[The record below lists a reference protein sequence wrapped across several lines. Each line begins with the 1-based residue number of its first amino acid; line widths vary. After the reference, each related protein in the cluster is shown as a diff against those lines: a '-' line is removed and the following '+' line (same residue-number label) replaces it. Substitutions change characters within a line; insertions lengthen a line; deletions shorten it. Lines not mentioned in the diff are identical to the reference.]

1 MEKNQLIKILEDWNF
16 WTKDIRAGIKRPSY
30 LKRLKALADSR
41 QILLITGPRR
51 AGKSFIMRQFAQ
63 ELILGGVDRREIL
76 IVNFED
82 PRLIKRDTVLLQE
95 IFDAYLENFAPK
107 KKPYIFLDE
116 IQEVSQ
122 WEKWVY
128 TMRELDKAHLIISGS
143 NAKLLGKELAT
154 LLTGRHLDMEVFPL
168 DFREFLDFNDLE
180 VKEVFDFNQAEDKI
194 KFLFRNYLE
203 FGGFPEVTLSDKKKE
218 ILISYF
224 DDILEKDLIKR
235 YKIRK
240 LEKTREMLRF
250 YLSNASCSVSFS
262 ALGRNF
268 GLSTATVE
276 KFSSYFQTAY
286 SLFFLKRF
294 SFKVKEQDRSQR
306 KIYAVDTGLA
316 NMVGFR
322 FSENVGKLA
331 ENIVFLHLK
340 KQQAFNPSLEIYY
353 WKDEQHK
360 EVDFVVKEKNQV
372 KQLIQV
378 CWDIADFATAKRETS
393 ALLLAS
399 QKLKCDDLLILTNET
414 EKEEKVKGKNIK
426 FIPLW
431 KWLLLK
437 S

>member
-16 WTKDIRAGIKRPSY
+16 WTKDINAGIKRPSY

-63 ELILGGVDRREIL
+63 ELISEGVDRKEIL

-82 PRLIKRDTVLLQE
+82 PRFVKRDTVLLQK

-116 IQEVSQ
+116 IQEVAQ

-128 TMRELDKAHLIISGS
+128 TMRELDKAHIIISGS
-143 NAKLLGKELAT
+143 NAKLLSKELAT
-154 LLTGRHLDMEVFPL
+154 LLTGRHLDMEVSPL
-168 DFREFLDFNDLE
+168 DFREFLNFNDLK
-180 VKEVFDFNQAEDKI
+180 VKEIFDFNQAEDKI
-194 KFLFRNYLE
+194 KSLFRNYLE

-224 DDILEKDLIKR
+224 EDILEKDLIKR

-240 LEKTREMLRF
+240 LEKTKEMLRF
-250 YLSNASCSVSFS
+250 YFSNISCSVSFS
-262 ALGRNF
+262 ALGKNLE
-268 GLSTATVE
+268 LSTATVE

-331 ENIVFLHLK
+331 ENIVFLHFK
-340 KQQAFNPSLEIYY
+340 KQQALNLFLEIYY
-353 WKDEQHK
+353 WKDEKYK
-360 EVDFVVKEKNQV
+360 EVDFVVKEKSQV
-372 KQLIQV
+372 RQLIQV
-378 CWDIADFATAKRETS
+378 CWDIADFTTAKRETS

-399 QKLKCDDLLILTNET
+399 QKLKCDDLLVLTNEI

-437 S
+437 

>member
-1 MEKNQLIKILEDWNF
+1 MEKNQLLKILEDWNF
-16 WTKDIRAGIKRPSY
+16 WTKDITAGVRRPSY
-30 LKRLKALADSR
+30 LERLNVLGDSR

-63 ELILGGVDRREIL
+63 ELISKGVDRRDIL

-82 PRLIKRDTVLLQE
+82 PRFAKRDTILLQE
-95 IFDAYLENFAPK
+95 IFDAYLENFASK

-116 IQEVSQ
+116 VQEVAQ

-128 TMRELDKAHLIISGS
+128 TMRELDKARIIISGS
-143 NAKLLGKELAT
+143 NAKLLSKELGT
-154 LLTGRHLDMEVFPL
+154 LLTGRHLDMEVLPL
-168 DFREFLDFNDLE
+168 DFREFLDFNNAKD
-180 VKEVFDFNQAEDKI
+180 EDNMEY
-194 KFLFRNYLE
+194 LFRNYME
-203 FGGFPEVTLSDKKKE
+203 FGGFPEVVLSDKKKE

-240 LEKTREMLRF
+240 IEKTKEMLRF
-250 YLSNASCSVSFS
+250 YFSNVSCSVSFS
-262 ALGRNF
+262 ALGKNL

-294 SFKVKEQDRSQR
+294 SFKVKEQDKSQR

-340 KQQAFNPSLEIYY
+340 KQQTFNPFLEVYY
-353 WKDEQHK
+353 WKDERHK
-360 EVDFVVKEKNQV
+360 EVDFVMKEKNKI

-378 CWDIADFATAKRETS
+378 CWDIAGFATAKREIS

-399 QKLKCDDLLILTNET
+399 QKLKCEDLLVLTNET
-414 EKEEKVKGKNIK
+414 EKEEKAKGKNIK

-437 S
+437 

>member
-16 WTKDIRAGIKRPSY
+16 WTKDINVGIKRLSY
-30 LKRLKALADSR
+30 LKRLKDLADLR
-41 QILLITGPRR
+41 QVLLITGPRR

-63 ELILGGVDRREIL
+63 ELISGGVDRREIL

-82 PRLIKRDTVLLQE
+82 PRFIKRDTVLLQE

-107 KKPYIFLDE
+107 GKPYIFLDE
-116 IQEVSQ
+116 IQEVAQ

-168 DFREFLDFNDLE
+168 DFREFLDFNNLKA
-180 VKEVFDFNQAEDKI
+180 KEISDFDQAEDKI
-194 KFLFRNYLE
+194 KSLLRSYLE

-224 DDILEKDLIKR
+224 EDILEKDLIKR

-240 LEKTREMLRF
+240 LEKTKEMLRF
-250 YLSNASCSVSFS
+250 YLSNVSCPVSFS
-262 ALGRNF
+262 PLGRNL
-268 GLSTATVE
+268 GISTATVE

-340 KQQAFNPSLEIYY
+340 KQQAINPFLEIYY
-353 WKDEQHK
+353 WKDEKQK
-360 EVDFVVKEKNQV
+360 EVDFMVKERNQI

-378 CWDIADFATAKRETS
+378 CWDIVNFTTAKRETS

-399 QKLKCDDLLILTNET
+399 QKLKCDDLLVLTNEI

>member
-1 MEKNQLIKILEDWNF
+1 MEKNQLLKILEDWNF
-16 WTKDIRAGIKRPSY
+16 WTKDVNVGIKRPSY
-30 LKRLKALADSR
+30 LERLKSLADSR
-41 QILLITGPRR
+41 QILLISGPRR
-51 AGKSFIMRQFAQ
+51 AGKSFIMRQFAR
-63 ELILGGVDRREIL
+63 ELISEGVDRKEIL

-82 PRLIKRDTVLLQE
+82 PRFTARDTVLLQN
-95 IFDAYLENFAPK
+95 IFDAYLENLTPK

-128 TMRELDKAHLIISGS
+128 TMRELDKAHIIISGS
-143 NAKLLGKELAT
+143 NAKLLSKELAT

-168 DFREFLDFNDLE
+168 DFREFLEFNDL
-180 VKEVFDFNQAEDKI
+180 KNDDKVES
-194 KFLFRNYLE
+194 LFRNYLE
-203 FGGFPEVTLSDKKKE
+203 FGGFPEVALSDKKKE

-235 YKIRK
+235 YQIRK
-240 LEKTREMLRF
+240 IEKTREMLRF
-250 YLSNASCSVSFS
+250 YLSNISCSVSFT
-262 ALGRNF
+262 ALGKTL

-316 NMVGFR
+316 NMAGFR

-331 ENIVFLHLK
+331 ENIVFLRLK
-340 KQQAFNPSLEIYY
+340 KQQAFNPFLEIYY
-353 WKDEQHK
+353 WKDEKHK

-378 CWDIADFATAKRETS
+378 CWDIADFTTARRETS

-399 QKLKCDDLLILTNET
+399 QKLKCDDLLVLTNEI
-414 EKEEKVKGKNIK
+414 EKEEKMKGKNIK
-426 FIPLW
+426 FVPLW

-437 S
+437 